1 MTTAQRIEEYIKECF
16 DTNSLNIHE
25 FFSCIIDGET
35 NDICWTDDKGK
46 IDMDI
51 VNYASELLGISV
63 EDILTRSDDAR
74 ARWGRKYPYVWK
86 KRAFDHAYKRT
97 FYGNAY
103 DTMRL
108 YEAIFDTKFDV
119 PYPTRYNYPDVI
131 NRLVEQLKDI
141 DKSLPGTFHPN
152 ADLTDMVINTE
163 NFCEFDEIE
172 EMTLSFIDML
182 TNAKSLFLKA
192 VHQGLTED
200 EISEYNFLTTVLG
213 IRDRYY
219 VRGYLRYNE
228 LITVRDLYSE
238 INADNFNEYV
248 VFRKAELFRPWCC
261 TGFIKNRELVEKYL
275 EVFPAAKGLMRQFA
289 DSVSQFY
296 CSFVW
301 SDAQPEE
308 LDEIDLMYG
317 ITEVDENAPKQ
328 RTYLYVPKTKEE
340 LNGADEIS
348 DTLRAYCRP
357 AKLGGIAIKSVVES
371 TAQSVKHITYLMNK
385 VHHNNFVD
393 WRLSELSGGGDD
405 E

>member
-1 MTTAQRIEEYIKECF
+1 MTKAQRIEEYIKECF
-16 DTNSLNIHE
+16 DTNSINIQE
-25 FFSCIIDGET
+25 FFSNICDGET
-35 NDICWTDDKGK
+35 YDICWTDEKGK
-46 IDMDI
+46 IDMDV

-63 EDILTRSDDAR
+63 EDILTRNDDAR
-74 ARWGRKYPYVWK
+74 GKWGRKYPYVWH
-86 KRAFDHAYKRT
+86 KRSFDHAYKKT
-97 FYGNAY
+97 FYGKGY
-103 DTMRL
+103 DAMRM
-108 YEAIFDTKFDV
+108 YEAIFDTKLDA

-131 NRLVEQLKDI
+131 DRLIDQLKEI
-141 DKSLPGTFHPN
+141 DKSLPGTFHPD
-152 ADLTDMVINTE
+152 AELTNMVIDTD
-163 NFCEFDEIE
+163 NFCEFGDIKET
-172 EMTLSFIDML
+172 TLSFIDML
-182 TNAKSLFLKA
+182 TNAKALFLKA
-192 VHQGLTED
+192 VHQGLTQD
-200 EISEYNFLTTVLG
+200 EIMEYNFLTTVLG

-228 LITVRDLYSE
+228 LMIARELYSE
-238 INADNFNEYV
+238 INEDNFDEYV
-248 VFRKAELFRPWCC
+248 VFRKADLFKPWCC
-261 TGFIKNRELVEKYL
+261 VGFIKNRELVEKYL
-275 EVFPAAKGLMRQFA
+275 KVFPRAKGLMRQFA

-348 DTLRAYCRP
+348 ATLRSYCRP

-371 TAQSVKHITYLMNK
+371 TAHSVKHITYLMNK

-393 WRLSELSGGGDD
+393 WRLSEQSGGTDN